1 MSRWE
6 RTYTIKNKD
15 EEERTIIVEHPF
27 VPGRELIHPAEFD
40 EKTPSLYRFR
50 VAVDAGTTG
59 QLIVAEQQTTSET
72 IAILNTRATNLVYY
86 QRSAGIPEA
95 VRQALGTAIGMK
107 NRISQLEQQLHE
119 KELALTK
126 IQQGQ
131 GRLRENLKTVD
142 ASSQLGKR
150 YLQKLNTEENQID
163 QLDDEIASL
172 REQLNAKRDELA
184 NYLNDM
190 DVG

>member
-1 MSRWE
+1 MQPE
-6 RTYTIKNKD
+6 
-15 EEERTIIVEHPF
+15 
-27 VPGRELIHPAEFD
+27 AFD

-50 VAVDAGTTG
+50 VAVDADATG

-72 IAILNTRATNLVYY
+72 IAILNTRVSNLVYY
-86 QRSAGIPEA
+86 QRSAEIPQT
-95 VRQALGTAIGMK
+95 VRQALGTAIAMK
-107 NRISQLEQQLHE
+107 HQISQLEQQLRE
-119 KELALTK
+119 KELALTN

-131 GRLRENLKTVD
+131 GRLRENLKTVG

-150 YLQKLNTEENQID
+150 YLQKLNTQENQID

-184 NYLNDM
+184 NHLNNL